1 MEILTVLND
10 YNAKNREEIH
20 LTPFFYF
27 LFWLEINIII
37 FLFSQKLQSVG
48 PVEQLINLEW
58 PYSLVTQMKES
69 CMYLSGQL
77 FFKTPNKTLKFQ
89 VKFKKNV
96 LYSNL
101 QT

>member
-37 FLFSQKLQSVG
+37 FLFSRKLRSVG
-48 PVEQLINLEW
+48 PVELINLEW
-58 PYSLVTQMKES
+58 PNSAVII
-69 CMYLSGQL
+69 
-77 FFKTPNKTLKFQ
+77 
-89 VKFKKNV
+89 
-96 LYSNL
+96 
-101 QT
+101 